1 MTSTL
6 HARNYLRFSNVN
18 WHEARYVPYEQQ
30 PMSRLKSKLSSF
42 SISLMLPLP
51 QLNQSHHNFDKLGDR
66 PCNLSIAG
74 RGQ

>member
-18 WHEARYVPYEQQ
+18 WHGARCVPYEQQ
-30 PMSRLKSKLSSF
+30 PMSRLKSKLTSL

-51 QLNQSHHNFDKLGDR
+51 QLNQSHRNFDKLKER
-66 PCNLSIAG
+66 PCSLSIAG